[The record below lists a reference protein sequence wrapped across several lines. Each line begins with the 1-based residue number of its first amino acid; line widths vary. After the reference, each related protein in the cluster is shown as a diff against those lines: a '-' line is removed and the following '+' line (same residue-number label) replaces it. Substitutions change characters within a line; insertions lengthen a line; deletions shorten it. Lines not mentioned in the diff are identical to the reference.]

1 MSLPAP
7 DPASTCLITGAS
19 SGIGADIARELAA
32 RGHGVTLVA
41 RRAERLQE
49 LADELRGRHRIRA
62 EVLACDV
69 TDATARSDLLER
81 VADTGL
87 RTEVLVNNAGFGTA
101 GAFIEL
107 DGDREVQLVRTNVEA
122 VVALAHGVAA
132 EMVQRRRGA
141 ILNVASSA
149 AFQPIPKQTTYAA
162 SKAFVLSFSE
172 ALSSELGESGVTVT
186 ALCPGPVRSEF
197 VEVAAMEEAAAQAPD
212 FMWISSAACAKAGVE
227 GLEHGNRVVV
237 PHVPVRAGVALSRY
251 TPHSILLPL
260 MRRFYPV

>member
-7 DPASTCLITGAS
+7 DHASTCLITGAS

-41 RRAERLQE
+41 RRADRLQE
-49 LADELRGRHRIRA
+49 LAEELRHAHGIRA

-69 TDATARSDLLER
+69 TDVTARGRLLER
-81 VADTGL
+81 VAGL
-87 RTEVLVNNAGFGTA
+87 GLQVDVLVNNAGFGTA

-107 DGDREVQLVRTNVEA
+107 DGEREAQMVRTNVEA
-122 VVALAHGVAA
+122 VVALAHGAA
-132 EMVQRRRGA
+132 AAMAERGSGA

-149 AFQPIPKQTTYAA
+149 GFQPIPNQATYAA

-172 ALSSELGESGVTVT
+172 ALSSELGPSGITVT

-197 VEVAAMEEAAAQAPD
+197 VEVAEMEAAAAEAPD
-212 FMWISSAACAKAGVE
+212 FLWISSAECAKSGVE
-227 GLEHGNRVVV
+227 GLEHGHRVVV
-237 PHVPVRAGVALSRY
+237 PHLPIRASAILSRY
-251 TPHSILLPL
+251 TPHSVLLPIL
-260 MRRFYPV
+260 RRFYPA

>member
-1 MSLPAP
+1 MSLPPP

-32 RGHGVTLVA
+32 RGHCVTLVA
-41 RRAERLQE
+41 RRADRLE
-49 LADELRGRHRIRA
+49 ALADELRQRHGIQA

-69 TDATARSDLLER
+69 TESTARDELLER

-107 DGDREVQLVRTNVEA
+107 DGDREVQMVRTNVEA
-122 VVALAHGVAA
+122 VVALSHGVGPG
-132 EMVQRRRGA
+132 MVERGRGA

-149 AFQPIPKQTTYAA
+149 AFQPIPKQATYAA

-197 VEVAAMEEAAAQAPD
+197 VEVAAMEDAAAQSPD
-212 FMWISSAACAKAGVE
+212 FVWISSAACAKTAVE
-227 GLEHGNRVVV
+227 GLEHGRRVVV
-237 PHVPVRAGVALSRY
+237 PHVPVRAGVTLLRY

>member
-1 MSLPAP
+1 MSLPPP

-19 SGIGADIARELAA
+19 SGIGADIARELAV

-41 RRAERLQE
+41 RRADRLRE
-49 LADELRGRHRIRA
+49 LADELGQRHGVRA

-69 TDATARSDLLER
+69 TDEAARNELLER

-101 GAFIEL
+101 GAFVEL
-107 DGDREVQLVRTNVEA
+107 AGDREVQMVRTNVEA

-132 EMVQRRRGA
+132 GMVERGRGA

-149 AFQPIPKQTTYAA
+149 AFQPIPNQATYAA

-172 ALSSELGESGVTVT
+172 ALSSELGARGVTVT

-197 VEVAAMEEAAAQAPD
+197 VEVAAMEDAAAQAPG
-212 FMWISSAACAKAGVE
+212 FLWISSAACAKTAVEGVE
-227 GLEHGNRVVV
+227 QGRRVVV
-237 PHVPVRAGVALSRY
+237 PHPPIRAGVALSRW

-260 MRRFYPV
+260 MRRFYPA